1 MLSTIDK
8 ANDHGVVNG
17 KRKERGVWNI
27 RKVQQPKVIANYYK
41 FMNIMFIVSNDN

>member
-8 ANDHGVVNG
+8 ANGHGVVNG

-27 RKVQQPKVIANYYK
+27 RNALILLCY
-41 FMNIMFIVSNDN
+41 